1 MNIEDYREYCLSLG
15 ADVEE
20 KLPFQKFFAKQSGK
34 AERKS
39 GEGVLGYPPRDY
51 QSRGFLP
58 SMSWDTCSH
67 SSTATTSLSSRS
79 NASQNVLKT

>member
-1 MNIEDYREYCLSLG
+1 MNIEDYREFCLSLG
-15 ADVEE
+15 ADEEE
-20 KLPFQKFFAKQSGK
+20 KLPFHKFKN
-34 AERKS
+34 

-67 SSTATTSLSSRS
+67 SSTAMTFQLFH
-79 NASQNVLKT
+79 